1 MTDSNGNGQKDNP
14 ADTAKA
20 AEPVISKPYIMPD
33 DPEEGSAEALAK
45 ELAETRDKMLRTLAE
60 MENLRKRTA
69 REVADARA
77 CAYSCG
83 QPIQQE
89 STMTDISSIEA
100 PRIYPTLRCK
110 DEPAM
115 MRWLKDVIGF
125 TEYVVYRSDGVVQ
138 HAELAYGSSI
148 LMLGQSRDEEYG
160 RLVGDIGGRRTD
172 SLYVA
177 VNDPDGLHAKAKAA
191 GAKIEMELHNTDYGS
206 RDFACRDPEGNLWS
220 FGTYWPK
227 VNEKPLAG

>member
-1 MTDSNGNGQKDNP
+1 
-14 ADTAKA
+14 
-20 AEPVISKPYIMPD
+20 
-33 DPEEGSAEALAK
+33 
-45 ELAETRDKMLRTLAE
+45 
-60 MENLRKRTA
+60 
-69 REVADARA
+69 
-77 CAYSCG
+77 
-83 QPIQQE
+83 
-89 STMTDISSIEA
+89 MTDINTIEA

-110 DEPAM
+110 DAEAM

-125 TEYVVYRSDGVVQ
+125 TEYVVYRSDDGEVQ

-148 LMLGQSRDEEYG
+148 LMLGQSRDDEYG

-177 VNDPDGLHAKAKAA
+177 VTDPDALHARVKAS
-191 GAKIEMELHNTDYGS
+191 GAKIEMELHDTDYGS

-227 VNEKPLAG
+227 ASEKPQAG